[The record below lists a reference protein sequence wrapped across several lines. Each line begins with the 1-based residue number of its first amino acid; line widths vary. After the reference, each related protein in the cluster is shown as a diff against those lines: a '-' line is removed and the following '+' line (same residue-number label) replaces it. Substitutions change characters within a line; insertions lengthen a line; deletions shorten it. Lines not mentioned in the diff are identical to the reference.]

1 LFSFISIV
9 LGPSSLNRPPSPSTT
24 ETDEETSYERSVFCP
39 LFNHKSITPLLPKS
53 DLKILLCLMPDNF
66 TQSIARGFYSSKG
79 DPLGVKGLKQEKMF
93 LLEKTVKCMSEVP
106 GC

>member
-1 LFSFISIV
+1 
-9 LGPSSLNRPPSPSTT
+9 
-24 ETDEETSYERSVFCP
+24 
-39 LFNHKSITPLLPKS
+39 
-53 DLKILLCLMPDNF
+53 MPDNF

-93 LLEKTVKCMSEVP
+93 LSEKTVKCVSEVP